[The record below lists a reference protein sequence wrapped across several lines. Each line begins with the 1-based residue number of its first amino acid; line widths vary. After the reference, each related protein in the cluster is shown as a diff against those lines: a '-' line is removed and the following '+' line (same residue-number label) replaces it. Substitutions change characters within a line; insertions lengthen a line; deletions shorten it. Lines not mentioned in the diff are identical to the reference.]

1 MGHPASEQRAAF
13 QTQLQGLAPHM
24 HRYDVFRDFI
34 IMAACSLHN
43 AVQKDDGREAEYMEI
58 IGRYGPEDRQTFPKL
73 MALLVAMLDPEPRD
87 ILGPLYMEL
96 EVASRDQGQ
105 FFTPP
110 EVSNLMAEM
119 TWSDQQISDRPFVTL
134 QEPACGAGGMVL
146 AFVKSMIDRGHDPSR
161 KLWTQCIDV
170 DRLAALMAYV
180 QLSLWHVPGEILVG
194 NTLSWEH
201 RERWLT
207 PAHML
212 GNWSAKLA
220 ARENDQV
227 TTRATE
233 PVTAGG
239 DAVLLEAPAPSVAPD
254 QMTFDFG
261 GGAK

>member
-1 MGHPASEQRAAF
+1 MGNPASEQRAAF
-13 QTQLQGLAPHM
+13 QTLLRGLAPHM

-34 IMAACSLHN
+34 IVAACSLHN
-43 AVQKDDGREAEYMEI
+43 AVQKDDGREAEYMDI
-58 IGRYGPEDRQTFPKL
+58 IGRYGPEDQQTFPKL

-146 AFVKSMIDRGHDPSR
+146 AFVKSMIDRGHDPSQ

-201 RERWLT
+201 RESWLT

-220 ARENDQV
+220 ARDNDQV
-227 TTRATE
+227 TTRAKE
-233 PVTAGG
+233 PATASG
-239 DAVLLEAPAPSVAPD
+239 DAVLLEAPAQSVAPD